1 MSSMSSFP
9 RLVFWGFSHRH
20 NTAPVDRVRQA
31 LVVIICP
38 RVVLGDS
45 GVHVIAKQ
53 LSSEHCVDDVAVTI
67 DGQVCVFWSVHH
79 ARVVYVEQEP
89 VLLHCGFRTLVAA
102 ERPKTPKVAQPFCD
116 SVLDVPHV
124 RRLARNPYCCPPNS
138 LHDTHTRCAE
148 TLRSLR
154 GKGAPDFRPCWLVL
168 IKNKLLFAKKN
179 YQTHVLHPEPNITHV
194 YGQTYTCETHNCQ
207 GGGEE
212 KAASPKS
219 VWFDEV
225 TCGAHKDFCP
235 PPECLTSSGS
245 KRPVGTTCHWN
256 SSNVMVGKRMRA
268 IVSLPSTV
276 FRCSGNGAR
285 PNS

>member
-1 MSSMSSFP
+1 M
-9 RLVFWGFSHRH
+9 
-20 NTAPVDRVRQA
+20 
-31 LVVIICP
+31 VVSICP
-38 RVVLGDS
+38 RVVLGDR

-67 DGQVCVFWSVHH
+67 DGQVCVFWSVYH

-89 VLLHCGFRTLVAA
+89 VLPHCGFRALVAA
-102 ERPKTPKVAQPFCD
+102 ERPKTSKVTQPFCD

-124 RRLARNPYCCPPNS
+124 RKLARNPYRCHQILCT
-138 LHDTHTRCAE
+138 THTLVVLK
-148 TLRSLR
+148 TSHSLR

-168 IKNKLLFAKKN
+168 IN
-179 YQTHVLHPEPNITHV
+179 QIHVLHPKPNTTHV
-194 YGQTYTCETHNCQ
+194 YDQTYTCETHNCL

-212 KAASPKS
+212 KAAAPESAS
-219 VWFDEV
+219 FDEI
-225 TCGAHKDFCP
+225 TCGARKDFCP

-256 SSNVMVGKRMRA
+256 SSNVMVGKRIRA